1 MVTKPTTTALEAE
14 IKRLSEALEKLAI
27 EMTELRDTMIAGV
40 ADVDQRMAA
49 LEETLGARNKSAP
62 TKRSMTNADA
72 LKVLTDPAI
81 ALLDHK
87 EAAAAVGLTYAQ
99 VYSCRK
105 EFTFKHV
112 HKELRDAKWKN
123 PWAR

>member
-1 MVTKPTTTALEAE
+1 MVTKPTTASLEAE
-14 IKRLSEALEKLAI
+14 IKRLSEALEKLAT
-27 EMTELRDTMIAGV
+27 EMTELRDTMIASI
-40 ADVDQRMAA
+40 ADVDQRMVA

>member
-1 MVTKPTTTALEAE
+1 MTKPTTASLEAE
-14 IKRLSEALEKLAI
+14 IKRLSEALEKLAT
-27 EMTELRDTMIAGV
+27 EMTELRDTMIASI
-40 ADVDQRMAA
+40 ADVDQRMVA